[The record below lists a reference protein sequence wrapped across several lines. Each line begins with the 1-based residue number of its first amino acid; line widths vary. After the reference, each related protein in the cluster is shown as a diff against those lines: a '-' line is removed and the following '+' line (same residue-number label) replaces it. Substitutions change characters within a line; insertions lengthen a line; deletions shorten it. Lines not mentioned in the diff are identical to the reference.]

1 MIVQLHNSN
10 VMQLLKKWSNC
21 SLLVTA
27 FWTLCAERI
36 KLRHRKIY
44 SVDSS
49 RVTLHPPVFGSKR
62 HSERVSLPSKLLDA
76 SSSVPLERSPPTPG
90 VLSSHT
96 HSHLINTSSL
106 IDIVLILC
114 AQWAECPEYRLRPSL
129 LRSSS
134 QNPRLAIEWNRF
146 EEPRTRCSLESIRF
160 VFGSFCH
167 WKRLGK
173 HTECGSSWSPLDNRV
188 ASPSRLTIEAHH
200 RGPTNCERRH
210 CSSHSSMNS
219 SPWWVGLSIARF
231 NNDQID
237 KIAAHYSRWS
247 QILAHWHGSLG
258 IAHWHSSWS
267 LGIVHWHG
275 FLLES
280 WLV

>member
-36 KLRHRKIY
+36 KLRHRRIY

-49 RVTLHPPVFGSKR
+49 GVTLHPPVFGSER
-62 HSERVSLPSKLLDA
+62 HSERVSLPSNLVDA
-76 SSSVPLERSPPTPG
+76 SSSVPLKRSPPTPG

-146 EEPRTRCSLESIRF
+146 EEPRTRCSLES
-160 VFGSFCH
+160 VG
-167 WKRLGK
+167 
-173 HTECGSSWSPLDNRV
+173 ECSVHSAIENAWASTPNVVPRGRRQIIGWLHHRG
-188 ASPSRLTIEAHH
+188 SPSRPNELWTASLLVTQFNEQQPLMS
-200 RGPTNCERRH
+200 RTLNC
-210 CSSHSSMNS
+210 
-219 SPWWVGLSIARF
+219 
-231 NNDQID
+231 QI
-237 KIAAHYSRWS
+237 
-247 QILAHWHGSLG
+247 
-258 IAHWHSSWS
+258 
-267 LGIVHWHG
+267 
-275 FLLES
+275 
-280 WLV
+280 